1 MAVSLV
7 STGVQFPDATIQ
19 TTAASASP
27 FVLLYSTN
35 ALSGYYATV
44 DSTVIT
50 STYNN
55 YFILLQGTI
64 NYANYGG
71 MYFDMAGAG
80 PTWAT
85 SGYGYMVGGYNGSWY
100 TQSAASY
107 GRMTSGPTSGSSYL
121 TSYYPV
127 CIECYLYNV
136 NDTTTGA
143 YKQMSF
149 KIGSSTGNDWSST
162 MVGGAFQS
170 SLASQVVRG
179 IRFYNGS
186 VPWGNGFMR
195 VYGIKN
201 S

>member
-1 MAVSLV
+1 MSTILS
-7 STGVQFPDATIQ
+7 STGVTFPDATVQ

-27 FVLLYSTN
+27 FVLVYSTN
-35 ALSGYYATV
+35 ALSGYYATA

-64 NYANYGG
+64 NYSNYGG
-71 MYFDMAGAG
+71 MYFDMANAG
-80 PTWAT
+80 GWSS
-85 SGYGYMVGGYNGSWY
+85 SGYGYMVGGYNGTWY
-100 TQSAASY
+100 TASGSSS

-136 NDTTTGA
+136 NDTTSGA

-162 MVGGAFQS
+162 MVGGCFNS
-170 SLASQVVRG
+170 NLASSAVRG